1 MYIVYVRMYVY
12 IVRPRGAAVWH
23 NHDLKSDQLIS
34 CVYVYIFRISF
45 IYVSISFFVFPFT
58 QLLRRLKNLGLYPG
72 KYISEDP
79 R

>member
-34 CVYVYIFRISF
+34 CMCVYVCVYIVYVFFFRYMTPVTIV
-45 IYVSISFFVFPFT
+45 I
-58 QLLRRLKNLGLYPG
+58 
-72 KYISEDP
+72 
-79 R
+79 